1 MIEQVVRGPLLVHK
15 EAGGVVYYA
24 DGVLAADGRGVLCF
38 VGAWQELVG
47 KGCTPPAAAVRKS
60 DGVMLPPLI
69 DVHTHVPQHPIRGR
83 FVEGVPPDAPGGRL
97 LNGLKRNVFPA
108 EAQCSRRERAQEVVN
123 EFAADTL
130 AHGVVGGAA
139 YMTVS
144 ADATEVALATL
155 GDAWSVGLVGMNQNC
170 PEDLRTDEPNL
181 EHDIQRLADRFGTR
195 LIVTDRFAV
204 AVNTVLRRRLAIAAG
219 RHGLRTQTHLNEQ
232 TGEKRLIEGE
242 LYPEAA
248 SYTDVY
254 RRDGLLDHRC
264 IVAHCI
270 HMRDDEW
277 RMLAD
282 HGAVVAHC
290 PTSNFALGSGVM
302 SLERMMHHGLDWA
315 IATDV
320 GASPTVSL
328 LAELGRFLRVHEGQT
343 SRATAI
349 EGLYRIT
356 LGAAKLLGLDGGLGR
371 LEAGRPMSFIEVES
385 RDLRGDSEGSD
396 GGAEAVIRSLLPEN
410 LDQPTENVRRVTIAG
425 SLKFKLARQGAA
437 PKVETASNA

>member
-1 MIEQVVRGPLLVHK
+1 MIDQVVRGPLLVPQ
-15 EAGGVVYYA
+15 EGGRVVYYP
-24 DGVLAADGRGVLCF
+24 DGVLAADADGVLRF
-38 VGAWQELVG
+38 AGPWQELAG
-47 KGCTPPAAAVRKS
+47 GAKGTIPAGAAVRPS
-60 DGVMLPPLI
+60 EGVMLPPLI
-69 DVHTHVPQHPIRGR
+69 DVHTHIPQHPIRGR
-83 FVEGVPPDAPGGRL
+83 FVEGVAPDAPGGRL

-108 EAQCSRRERAQEVVN
+108 EARCSQRQRAQEVVD

-130 AHGVVGGAA
+130 AHGVVGGAT

-155 GDAWSVGLVGMNQNC
+155 GETWSVGLVGMNQNC
-170 PEDLRTDEPNL
+170 PDDLRTDEPNL
-181 EHDIQRLADRFGTR
+181 ERDMERLTVRFGPR
-195 LIVTDRFAV
+195 LIATDRFAV
-204 AVNTVLRRRLAIAAG
+204 AVSTPLRRRLAIAAG

-232 TGEKRLIEGE
+232 LPEKRFVESE
-242 LYPEAA
+242 LYPDAA

-270 HMRDDEW
+270 HMSDDEW

-302 SLERMMHHGLDWA
+302 SLDHLMEHGLDWA

-328 LAELGRFLRVHEGQT
+328 LAEVGRFLHVHEGRT
-343 SRATAI
+343 ARATAQ

-356 LGAAKLLGLDGGLGR
+356 LGAAKLLGLDSGLGR
-371 LEAGRPMSFIEVES
+371 LASGGPMSFIEVQALHP
-385 RDLRGDSEGSD
+385 RPDS
-396 GGAEAVIRSLLPEN
+396 GADADAGVEEVIRSLLPLN
-410 LDQPTENVRRVTIAG
+410 LDQPIANVRRVTIAG
-425 SLKFKLARQGAA
+425 RLKFQM
-437 PKVETASNA
+437 V

>member
-1 MIEQVVRGPLLVHK
+1 
-15 EAGGVVYYA
+15 
-24 DGVLAADGRGVLCF
+24 
-38 VGAWQELVG
+38 
-47 KGCTPPAAAVRKS
+47 
-60 DGVMLPPLI
+60 
-69 DVHTHVPQHPIRGR
+69 
-83 FVEGVPPDAPGGRL
+83 L

-108 EAQCSRRERAQEVVN
+108 EARCSRRERAQEVVD

-144 ADATEVALATL
+144 TEATEVALATL
-155 GDAWSVGLVGMNQNC
+155 GEAWSVGLVGMNQNC
-170 PEDLRTDEPNL
+170 PEDLRTDEANL
-181 EHDIQRLADRFGTR
+181 ERDMQRLADRFGTR
-195 LIVTDRFAV
+195 LIATDRFAV
-204 AVNTVLRRRLAIAAG
+204 AVSTPLRRRLAIAAR

-232 TGEKRLIEGE
+232 TGEKRLVEEE

-302 SLERMMHHGLDWA
+302 SLEKVMDHGLDWA

-343 SRATAI
+343 SRATA
-349 EGLYRIT
+349 EQGLYRIT
-356 LGAAKLLGLDGGLGR
+356 LGAAKLLGLDGRLGR
-371 LEAGRPMSFIEVES
+371 LEAGRSMSFIEVKS
-385 RDLRGDSEGSD
+385 RYWQGDLPA
-396 GGAEAVIRSLLPEN
+396 AEVGVEEVIRSLLPDN
-410 LDQPTENVRRVTIAG
+410 LDQPGENVRRVTVAG
-425 SLKFKLARQGAA
+425 SLKFQLAQQGTGG
-437 PKVETASNA
+437 KVETASHA